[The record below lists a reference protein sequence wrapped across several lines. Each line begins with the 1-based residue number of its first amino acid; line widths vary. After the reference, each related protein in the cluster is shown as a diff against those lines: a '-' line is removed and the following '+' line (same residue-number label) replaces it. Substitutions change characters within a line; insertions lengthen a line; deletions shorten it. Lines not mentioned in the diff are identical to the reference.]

1 MNTKDWDERRKI
13 IIPGNKEETITFC
26 VEHFIKC
33 ANDAIKDHGSFFVAL
48 SGGSTPK
55 AMFELLSEK
64 YADQVDWSKVQ
75 LFWSDER
82 SVKPENPDSNFNM
95 AMRSGFAKLPLPK
108 DHIHRMVAEDNIE
121 QNAKAYE
128 KAIHQILGS
137 YPFDLVML
145 GMGEDGHTASLFPGT
160 EGLKE
165 NTRKVIANFIPEK
178 ETWRMTMTFPLI
190 NRAQNIA
197 IYVLGEG
204 KKERILSV
212 LSEKDKTRL
221 LPSAR
226 VGTKEN
232 PAVWIADTGASAL
245 ISSSL

>member
-1 MNTKDWDERRKI
+1 MKTKNWDERRKI
-13 IIPGNKEETITFC
+13 IVPGNKEETITFC
-26 VEHFIKC
+26 VEHFISC

-55 AMFELLSEK
+55 AMFELLAEK
-64 YADQVDWSKVQ
+64 YADKVDWSKVH

-82 SVKPENPDSNFNM
+82 SVKPENPDSNYNM
-95 AMRSGFAKLPLPK
+95 AMSSGFAKLPLIG

-121 QNAKAYE
+121 VNAKAYE
-128 KAIHQILGS
+128 ETIHNTLEDQ
-137 YPFDLVML
+137 PFDLIML

-165 NTRKVIANFIPEK
+165 STRKVIPNFIPEK
-178 ETWRMTMTFPLI
+178 DTWRMTMTFPLI
-190 NRAQNIA
+190 NQAHNIA

-212 LSEKDKTRL
+212 LSEKDESHL
-221 LPSAR
+221 LPSAK
-226 VGTKEN
+226 VGTSKN
-232 PAVWIADTGASAL
+232 PAVWIADSGASSL
-245 ISSSL
+245 IFNNL